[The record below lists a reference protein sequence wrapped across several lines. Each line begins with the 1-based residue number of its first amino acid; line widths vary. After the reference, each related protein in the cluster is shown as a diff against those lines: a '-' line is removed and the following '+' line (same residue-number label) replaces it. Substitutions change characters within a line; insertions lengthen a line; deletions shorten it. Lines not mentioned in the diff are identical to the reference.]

1 MDALLLDTHAPLWWL
16 VEPKR
21 LSTGAHAAI
30 ADDTTRVCVSAASG
44 WEIATKVRLGK
55 LPAANEL
62 VDNLTLV
69 TREKLVPLPDATPNA
84 VHMGQ
89 HLGIQLMHQQ

>member
-1 MDALLLDTHAPLWWL
+1 MHRCGGWSNRSAC
-16 VEPKR
+16 R
-21 LSTGAHAAI
+21 LGPMPPSLMTPPGC
-30 ADDTTRVCVSAASG
+30 VCAASG

-69 TREKLVPLPDATPNA
+69 TREELVPLPDATPNA